1 LTLSAANYFELV
13 SVAACAAL
21 IVWVVIDTRKR
32 GELGVVGLLAIAG
45 FSIFW
50 QEFYA
55 DWGAY
60 LLWTPDFHMLPWGS
74 TTWTTPDKPA
84 MNLTSYPVFMTSA
97 FLSMLALQRW
107 ARGRW
112 PGVHPLLLSL
122 ATAGPVLIVFNLA
135 MEYVSVET
143 FGLWTYVDT
152 IGPVLHSDAGTM
164 PLLYPNIPFGLFG
177 AVTAFLIGWTNQ
189 EGRPRFEAL
198 IAKPSLPQ
206 GLKREVLRAVAWVI
220 TFNVTYWICLITPA
234 IVIRLTL
241 GEPSTLVP

>member
-1 LTLSAANYFELV
+1 MSAANWFEIV
-13 SVAACAAL
+13 SAVAFVAL
-21 IVWVVIDTRKR
+21 LVWVVIDTRKR
-32 GELGVVGLLAIAG
+32 GELGVLGLLAFAG

-84 MNLTSYPVFMTSA
+84 MNLTSYPVFMTAA
-97 FLSMLALQRW
+97 FLAMLALQKW
-107 ARGRW
+107 AGRRW
-112 PGVHPLLLSL
+112 PRVHPLVLSL
-122 ATAGPVLIVFNLA
+122 VTAGPVLIVFNLV

-143 FGLWTYVDT
+143 LGLWTYVDT
-152 IGPVLHSDAGTM
+152 VGPVVHSDAGTM

-177 AVTAFLIGWTNQ
+177 AVTAFLIGWTNA

-198 IAKPSLPQ
+198 IAKPALPH
-206 GLKREVLRAVAWVI
+206 GLKRDVLRAVAWI
-220 TFNVTYWICLITPA
+220 LTFNVTYWLFLITPTL
-234 IVIRLTL
+234 VLRLTL

>member
-1 LTLSAANYFELV
+1 VNSANWFELV
-13 SVAACAAL
+13 MSLAFLAL
-21 IVWVVIDTRKR
+21 TIWVVIDTRRR
-32 GELGVVGLLAIAG
+32 GELGLLGLLAIAG
-45 FSIFW
+45 SSIFW

-60 LLWTPDFHMLPWGS
+60 LLWSSDYHMLPWGS
-74 TTWTTPDKPA
+74 TMWTTPDKPA
-84 MNLTSYPVFMTSA
+84 MNIVSYPVFMTAA
-97 FLSMLALQRW
+97 FVSMLALQKW

-122 ATAGPVLIVFNLA
+122 VTAGPVLIGFNLV

-177 AVTAFLIGWTNQ
+177 AVTAFLIGWTNDD
-189 EGRPRFEAL
+189 GRARFEAT
-198 IAKPSLPQ
+198 IAKPGMPQ
-206 GLKREVLRAVAWVI
+206 GIKRDFLRALAWI
-220 TFNVTYWICLITPA
+220 LTFNVTYWLFLITPT
-234 IVIRLTL
+234 IVLRLAL
-241 GEPSTLVP
+241 GDPSFLVP

>member
-1 LTLSAANYFELV
+1 MSAANWFELV
-13 SVAACAAL
+13 QSTALVAL
-21 IVWVVIDTRKR
+21 MIWVVIDTRRR
-32 GELGVVGLLAIAG
+32 GELGLVGLLAIAG

-55 DWGAY
+55 DWAAY
-60 LLWTPDFHMLPWGS
+60 LLWSPDFHMLPWGS

-84 MNLTSYPVFMTSA
+84 MNIVAYPVFMTAA
-97 FLSMLALQRW
+97 FLSMLALQKW
-107 ARGRW
+107 ARARW
-112 PGVHPLLLSL
+112 PGVHPLVLSL
-122 ATAGPVLIVFNLA
+122 ATAGPVLIGFNLVT
-135 MEYVSVET
+135 EYVSVET

-198 IAKPSLPQ
+198 IAKPDLPR
-206 GLKREVLRAVAWVI
+206 GIKRDALRALAWI
-220 TFNVTYWICLITPA
+220 LTFNVTYWLLLITPML
-234 IVIRLTL
+234 IVREIW
-241 GEPSTLVP
+241 GDPSSLVP

>member
-1 LTLSAANYFELV
+1 VNAANWFELV
-13 SVAACAAL
+13 MSIAFVAL
-21 IVWVVIDTRKR
+21 MVWVVIDTRRR
-32 GELGVVGLLAIAG
+32 GELGFVGLLAIAG

-60 LLWTPDFHMLPWGS
+60 LLWSPDYHMLPWGS

-84 MNLTSYPVFMTSA
+84 MNIVSYPVFMTAA
-97 FLSMLALQRW
+97 FLSMLALQNW
-107 ARGRW
+107 ARARW
-112 PGVHPLLLSL
+112 PRVHPLVLSL
-122 ATAGPVLIVFNLA
+122 VTAGPVLVGFNLV

-152 IGPVLHSDAGTM
+152 VGPVLHSDAGTM

-177 AVTAFLIGWTNQ
+177 AVTAFLIGWTNE

-198 IAKPSLPQ
+198 IAKPGLAQ
-206 GLKREVLRAVAWVI
+206 GLKRDLLRAVAWVL
-220 TFNVTYWICLITPA
+220 TFNATYWLFLITPT
-234 IVIRLTL
+234 IVVRLAF
-241 GEPSTLVP
+241 GEPSALVP

>member
-1 LTLSAANYFELV
+1 MSAANYFELG
-13 SVAACAAL
+13 SLVAFVGL
-21 IVWVVIDTRKR
+21 MVWVVIDTRRR

-97 FLSMLALQRW
+97 FISMLALQTW
-107 ARGRW
+107 ARRRW
-112 PGVHPLLLSL
+112 PGVNPLVLSL
-122 ATAGPVLIVFNLA
+122 VTAGPVLIAFNLV
-135 MEYVSVET
+135 MEYVSVKT

-152 IGPVLHSDAGTM
+152 LGPVLHTTAGTM
-164 PLLYPNIPFGLFG
+164 PLLYPNIAFGLFG
-177 AVTAFLIGWTNQ
+177 AVTAFLIGWTNE

-198 IAKPSLPQ
+198 IAKPGLPQ
-206 GLKREVLRAVAWVI
+206 GVKRDVLRAVAWML
-220 TFNVTYWICLITPA
+220 TFNVTYWLFLITPTLML
-234 IVIRLTL
+234 RLTL

>member
-1 LTLSAANYFELV
+1 
-13 SVAACAAL
+13 
-21 IVWVVIDTRKR
+21 
-32 GELGVVGLLAIAG
+32 
-45 FSIFW
+45 
-50 QEFYA
+50 
-55 DWGAY
+55 
-60 LLWTPDFHMLPWGS
+60 
-74 TTWTTPDKPA
+74 
-84 MNLTSYPVFMTSA
+84 
-97 FLSMLALQRW
+97 
-107 ARGRW
+107 
-112 PGVHPLLLSL
+112 
-122 ATAGPVLIVFNLA
+122 VLIVFNLA

-220 TFNVTYWICLITPA
+220 TFNVTYWVCLITPA

>member
-1 LTLSAANYFELV
+1 MTFSAASYFELV
-13 SVAACAAL
+13 SVIACAAL
-21 IVWVVIDTRKR
+21 IAWVVIDTSKR
-32 GELGVVGLLAIAG
+32 GELGVVGLVAIAG

-97 FLSMLALQRW
+97 FLSMLALQKW

-112 PGVHPLLLSL
+112 PRVHPLVLSL
-122 ATAGPVLIVFNLA
+122 CTAGPVLIVFNLV

-143 FGLWTYVDT
+143 LGLWTYVDT
-152 IGPVLHSDAGTM
+152 IGPVLHGDAGTM

-177 AVTAFLIGWTNQ
+177 AVTAFLIGWTDQ
-189 EGRPRFEAL
+189 EGRPHFEAL
-198 IAKPSLPQ
+198 VAKPGLPQ
-206 GLKREVLRAVAWVI
+206 GLKREVLRAVAWVL
-220 TFNVTYWICLITPA
+220 TFNVTYWVFLITPA
-234 IVIRLTL
+234 IVLRLTL
-241 GEPSTLVP
+241 GEPSTTVP

>member
-1 LTLSAANYFELV
+1 MTLSPANYFELV

-97 FLSMLALQRW
+97 FLSMLALQKW

-112 PGVHPLLLSL
+112 PRVHPLVLSL
-122 ATAGPVLIVFNLA
+122 CTAGPVLIVFNLV
-135 MEYVSVET
+135 MEYVSVAT

-177 AVTAFLIGWTNQ
+177 AVTAFLIGWTNH

-206 GLKREVLRAVAWVI
+206 GLKREVLRAVAWVL
-220 TFNVTYWICLITPA
+220 TFNVTYWVFLITPA

>member
-1 LTLSAANYFELV
+1 MNPAKWFELV
-13 SVAACAAL
+13 MSIACVVL
-21 IVWVVIDTRKR
+21 MVWVVIDTRRR
-32 GELGVVGLLAIAG
+32 GELGLVGLLAIAG

-60 LLWTPDFHMLPWGS
+60 LLWSSHYHMLPWGS

-84 MNLTSYPVFMTSA
+84 MNIWSYPVFMTAA
-97 FLSMLALQRW
+97 FLSMLALQKW
-107 ARGRW
+107 ARRRW

-122 ATAGPVLIVFNLA
+122 VTAGPVLIGFNVV

-177 AVTAFLIGWTNQ
+177 AVTAFLIGWTNA

-198 IAKPSLPQ
+198 LAKPALTR
-206 GLKREVLRAVAWVI
+206 GVKRETLRALAWI
-220 TFNVTYWICLITPA
+220 LTFNVTYWLFLITPMLIA
-234 IVIRLTL
+234 REIW
-241 GEPSTLVP
+241 GDSSSLVP

>member
-1 LTLSAANYFELV
+1 MSAANYFELG
-13 SVAACAAL
+13 SLVAFVGL
-21 IVWVVIDTRKR
+21 MVWVVIDTRRR

-97 FLSMLALQRW
+97 FISMLALQTW
-107 ARGRW
+107 ARRRW
-112 PGVHPLLLSL
+112 PGVNPLVLSL
-122 ATAGPVLIVFNLA
+122 VTAGPVLIAFNLV
-135 MEYVSVET
+135 MEYVSVKT

-152 IGPVLHSDAGTM
+152 LGPVLHTTAGTM
-164 PLLYPNIPFGLFG
+164 PLLYPNIAFGLFG
-177 AVTAFLIGWTNQ
+177 AVTASLIGWTNE

-198 IAKPSLPQ
+198 IAKPGLPQ
-206 GLKREVLRAVAWVI
+206 GVRRDVLRAVAWML
-220 TFNVTYWICLITPA
+220 TFNVTYWLFLITPTLML
-234 IVIRLTL
+234 RLTL